1 MDEAADKK
9 RFHIFMA
16 LRLSGLAIFFL
27 GVAIA
32 FGDLVREGGLPALG
46 VPIELLG
53 LAETVLATKIL
64 KRLTR
69 V

>member
-16 LRLSGLAIFFL
+16 LRLSGLALFFL

-32 FGDLVREGGLPALG
+32 FTGLVRAGGLPQLG
-46 VPIELLG
+46 IAIAFLG
-53 LAETVLATKIL
+53 LAGAVLAPKIV
-64 KRLTR
+64 KRITR
-69 V
+69 G

>member
-1 MDEAADKK
+1 MDETSEKK

-16 LRLSGLAIFFL
+16 LRITGLALFFL

-32 FGDLVREGGLPALG
+32 FGDLLRPGGLPLVG
-46 VPIELLG
+46 IPIAFLG
-53 LAETVLATKIL
+53 LAEAVLAPKIL
-64 KRLTR
+64 KRITR